1 MIARLT
7 ACGLFDQNSNEP
19 IEARLKWRAPGKI
32 DMPKFTFD
40 YRELL
45 HIFNPFRSKIGPQ
58 PVAPVATLTNETNKP
73 IDCKAFVG
81 NQVSQLTTYLN
92 EQQNLPDDIAKLHRI
107 LGMQH
112 VILEIGCGDCGLAR
126 EIALKNPAWGV
137 IATDK
142 YAWNIP
148 LKDGSHYQKIAVEWK
163 EKRLEAQQAMPDNI
177 VTLRAEADILRFL
190 PNSSLETVLLVNPEP
205 LVGRALLDFI
215 SEPALYAKI
224 KPGLRQIVIIPFSR
238 EMGVVTCGGYEFD
251 HTEDWSQGLGFI
263 MASGF
268 AFQAAGKVQWG
279 VDLRGASLYSKNSTQ
294 SNVYVCGNQRT
305 SSSE

>member
-1 MIARLT
+1 
-7 ACGLFDQNSNEP
+7 
-19 IEARLKWRAPGKI
+19 
-32 DMPKFTFD
+32 MPKFTFN
-40 YRELL
+40 YRGLL
-45 HIFNPFRSKIGPQ
+45 RTLNPFHSQAALKPAAPAAVPINKTNPPSNLK
-58 PVAPVATLTNETNKP
+58 PVKDNKA
-73 IDCKAFVG
+73 C
-81 NQVSQLTTYLN
+81 QLTTYLN
-92 EQQNLPDDIAKLHRI
+92 GQENLPNDITKLHRI

-148 LKDGSHYQKIAVEWK
+148 LKDGSHYQKLAVEWK
-163 EKRLEAQQAMPDNI
+163 EKRLKAQEVMPHNI
-177 VTLRAEADILRFL
+177 VSLRAEADILRFL
-190 PNSSLETVLLVNPEP
+190 PDLSLESVLLVNPEP

-215 SEPALYAKI
+215 SEPTLYAKI
-224 KPGLRQIVIIPFSR
+224 KPGLRQIVIVPFSR

-268 AFQAAGKVQWG
+268 EFQAAAKVQWG
-279 VDLRGASLYSKNSTQ
+279 VDLRGASPYSKNSTQ
-294 SNVYVCGNQRT
+294 SNVYVSGSQAT
-305 SSSE
+305 SSSK